1 MSTCNCPSLFRP
13 GKIGNVEIRNR
24 SVMPSMGLSSTVGG
38 FVNDT
43 CIRHYVE
50 RATAAPPTTKPAR
63 RAASA
68 SYASRSRAST
78 PRSA

>member
-50 RATAAPPTTKPAR
+50 RAKGGFGLIC
-63 RAASA
+63 
-68 SYASRSRAST
+68 SRSRAST